1 MYEARLKKS
10 WPRIAERID
19 AARARAGRNA
29 PVVVVAVTKT
39 HPAAA
44 ALAAYAAGLRGCGEN
59 RVQELVEKREL
70 IGDRAPGLEW
80 HLIGHLQRNKV
91 RQALPLCDLI
101 HSVDSDRIASEI
113 SAESVRAGVK
123 KDVLVQV
130 NASGEETKGGFG
142 VDEAVDV
149 AGRLAALPGLRVR
162 GLMTMAPFT
171 DDAAVL
177 RATFRATRAA
187 FDRIAAEVPE
197 CSADYLSM
205 GMSNDFEIAIEEGA
219 TMVRLGTI
227 LFGERQQ

>member
-1 MYEARLKKS
+1 MYDARLTES
-10 WPRIAERID
+10 WPRCAERID
-19 AARARAGRNA
+19 AARERAGRSE
-29 PVVVVAVTKT
+29 PVLVVAVTKT
-39 HPAAA
+39 HPPAA
-44 ALAAYAAGLRGCGEN
+44 ALAAWQAGLRVCGEN
-59 RVQELVEKREL
+59 RVQELADKVEA

-91 RQALPLCDLI
+91 REALPLCDLI
-101 HSVDSDRIASEI
+101 HSVDSDRIAREI
-113 SAESVRAGVK
+113 CAEAERAGVV

-149 AGRLAALPGLRVR
+149 AGRLAGLPGLRIR

-171 DDAAVL
+171 DDTAII
-177 RATFRATRAA
+177 RATFRATRSA
-187 FDRIAAEVPE
+187 FERIAKEVPA

>member
-1 MYEARLKKS
+1 MYDARLTET
-10 WPRIAERID
+10 WPRCAERID
-19 AARARAGRNA
+19 AARERAGRSE
-29 PVVVVAVTKT
+29 PVLVVAVTKT
-39 HPAAA
+39 HPPAA
-44 ALAAYAAGLRGCGEN
+44 ALAAWQAGLRVCGEN
-59 RVQELVEKREL
+59 RVQELAEKVEA

-91 RQALPLCDLI
+91 REALPLCDLI
-101 HSVDSDRIASEI
+101 HSVDSDRIAREI
-113 SAESVRAGVK
+113 SAEAERAGVV

-149 AGRLAALPGLRVR
+149 AGRLAGLPGLRIR

-171 DDAAVL
+171 DDTAII
-177 RATFRATRAA
+177 RATFRATRSA
-187 FDRIAAEVPE
+187 FERIAKEVPA